1 MPSWLNWIYTD
12 LDIDL
17 TSCRFDD
24 CLFGY
29 TIFISID
36 LDYQYQWPS
45 FQSCIESQTCRFP
58 GLPLLGRQDAVAF
71 STNQAVTHTVM
82 MPDANGLQLGNFWSP
97 VAVASRHFHVC
108 GSWLWDVLRCHH
120 VLWLTRAHHSKMQI
134 DARRALRSYD
144 QLKLIART
152 SDPGLGWCN
161 GPAGWNDGLI
171 WYNYISTQ
179 IWGWNHSS
187 RYLKMYL
194 YQDVGCL
201 ILKGVR
207 SSGFK
212 RVVHQQPFAAK
223 VQSKRLATSGI
234 LTVFCHKLCMSF
246 WMSDTS

>member
-1 MPSWLNWIYTD
+1 
-12 LDIDL
+12 
-17 TSCRFDD
+17 
-24 CLFGY
+24 
-29 TIFISID
+29 
-36 LDYQYQWPS
+36 
-45 FQSCIESQTCRFP
+45 
-58 GLPLLGRQDAVAF
+58 
-71 STNQAVTHTVM
+71 
-82 MPDANGLQLGNFWSP
+82 
-97 VAVASRHFHVC
+97 
-108 GSWLWDVLRCHH
+108 
-120 VLWLTRAHHSKMQI
+120 MQI

-161 GPAGWNDGLI
+161 GPAGWNDDMI

-212 RVVHQQPFAAK
+212 RGKNQQPFAAK
-223 VQSKRLATSGI
+223 VQSKRLATSGV
-234 LTVFCHKLCMSF
+234 LTVFCHKFMYVILDEWHLFRERMCELPSAHRTNQRSEVKSICSIRKFWAFHRPLHKSWSPTLFSQIWSTNDSPRSIAKLCTFSASTTHMVF
-246 WMSDTS
+246 HNINLFTTWCQKD